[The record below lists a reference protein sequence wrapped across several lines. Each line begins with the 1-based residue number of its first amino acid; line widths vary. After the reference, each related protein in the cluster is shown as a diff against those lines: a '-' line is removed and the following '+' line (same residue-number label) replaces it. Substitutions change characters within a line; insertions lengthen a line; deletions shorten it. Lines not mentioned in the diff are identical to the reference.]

1 MMADPQ
7 QQSQQQPHPLSK
19 IVSLPANLLNLDQI
33 QVADSGGGAGG
44 ISNETNSPAKV
55 NGTTTT
61 TRKQIQFNLD
71 EKKKAA
77 ETAGLNSN
85 NGQKSG
91 NGVPKLANSSTS
103 ASNKIKTTSSLH
115 ETLKQLKADE
125 MRKRK
130 SRGSL
135 GDEEKRRKKS
145 KSRID
150 LKAFNDRL
158 DEIKRNV
165 IIIIIIIVF
174 FTFYYFCRHLLII
187 K

>member
-7 QQSQQQPHPLSK
+7 QQSQQQPHPISK

-33 QVADSGGGAGG
+33 QVADSGGGSGTL
-44 ISNETNSPAKV
+44 NETNSPVKV
-55 NGTTTT
+55 NGTTT

-77 ETAGLNSN
+77 ETATAGLNTN
-85 NGQKSG
+85 TGQKSG
-91 NGVPKLANSSTS
+91 NGVSKSANSSSS
-103 ASNKIKTTSSLH
+103 ASNNKMKTTSSLH

-135 GDEEKRRKKS
+135 GEDEKKRKKS

-165 IIIIIIIVF
+165 IIIV
-174 FTFYYFCRHLLII
+174 TFLLLLPTLINN
-187 K
+187 